1 MTWTGIQ
8 IAVFVYIAG
17 LLWIQRRRWMLLLYV
32 WKAFGLAFIAINIAV
47 IANWH
52 VMLAALESSQITAIL
67 NTFHVPVQVIDNT
80 TLLVPDATGWSGLK
94 VGVES
99 STLIELSV
107 LCGLLLFYPKQTL
120 AQRSIRLMIGI
131 VGTYLL
137 NLLRLFIIIAMILLW
152 GKPAVAIAH
161 AFVGRLAYFIGVVL
175 LYWFLMTKP
184 TIRSVHDIMTDSGR
198 VER

>member
-8 IAVFVYIAG
+8 IAGLIYIAG
-17 LLWIQRRRWMLLLYV
+17 LLWIQRQRWMLLLYV
-32 WKAFGLAFIAINIAV
+32 WKAFGLAFIALNIAV

-52 VMLAALESSQITAIL
+52 VALASLESAQITAIL
-67 NTFHVPVQVIDNT
+67 NAVHVPVQVIDGT

-107 LCGLLLFYPKQTL
+107 LCGLLLFYPKQT
-120 AQRSIRLMIGI
+120 AYQRSFRLLIGI

-152 GKPAVAIAH
+152 GKPAVAIGH
-161 AFVGRLAYFIGVVL
+161 ALVGRLAYFIGVVL

-184 TIRSVHDIMTDSGR
+184 TIRRVHEVMTESGR
-198 VER
+198 VLR